1 MISQSEMFRIIDNP
15 LDYEMRCEL
24 DVKYGRCFYSGTK
37 LSTGEGFG
45 FWVSMEMI
53 DLRNKLDEALDRSVK
68 FTNREKQLMKKL
80 TELTNEHD
88 LAVDHLRQANEKLYK
103 KDHEPLPEEE
113 YAYVEGWDEF

>member
-15 LDYEMRCEL
+15 LDYEMRCEV
-24 DVKYGRCFYSGTK
+24 DVNYGRCFYSGTK

-45 FWVSMEMI
+45 FWVSIEMI
-53 DLRNKLDEALDRSVK
+53 DLRNKLDAALDQAVK
-68 FTNREKQLMKKL
+68 FTNREKQLMQKL

-88 LAVDHLRQANEKLYK
+88 LAVVRLRQANEKLYK
-103 KDHEPLPEEE
+103 KDHEPLPEDE

>member
-15 LDYEMRCEL
+15 LDYEMRCE
-24 DVKYGRCFYSGTK
+24 VEVNYGRCFYSGTK

-45 FWVSMEMI
+45 FWVSKEMI

-88 LAVDHLRQANEKLYK
+88 LAVVRLRKANEKLYK
-103 KDHEPLPEEE
+103 KDHEPLPEDE

>member
-1 MISQSEMFRIIDNP
+1 MFRIIDNP

-53 DLRNKLDEALDRSVK
+53 DLRNKLDEALVRSVK

-103 KDHEPLPEEE
+103 KDHEPLQEEE